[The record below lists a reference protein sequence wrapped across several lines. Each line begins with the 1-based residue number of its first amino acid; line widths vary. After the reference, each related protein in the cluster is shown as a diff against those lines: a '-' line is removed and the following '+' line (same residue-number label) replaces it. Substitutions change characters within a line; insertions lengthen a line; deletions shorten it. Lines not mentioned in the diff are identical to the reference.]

1 MTVRGRYIALEGW
14 EGSGKSTQAELLA
27 ASRDAVLTREPGGT
41 ELGASLRG
49 LLLHADGDT
58 APTDRAEAL
67 MFAADRAQH
76 VAHVIAPA
84 LAAGRDVVT
93 DRSYGST
100 LAYQGYGRGL
110 PQEELR
116 TLIDWASQRPRSV
129 TGLPEIVL
137 PDVVL
142 PDIVVLLDMPM
153 TAADTRVHQLDR
165 ITGDQMSLL
174 EAGSTPERSGDLR
187 PDNIESEAVQ
197 FALRVWRGY
206 QRLCDAEPQRWIRVD
221 ATGSID
227 AVTRRVADAVDNHPA
242 MKA

>member
-1 MTVRGRYIALEGW
+1 MTARGRYIALEGW

-49 LLLHADGDT
+49 LLLHAEGGT

-116 TLIDWASQRPRSV
+116 TLIDWASRRPESV
-129 TGLPEIVL
+129 PGLPEIL
-137 PDVVL
+137 L

-153 TAADTRVHQLDR
+153 TAADTRVHRLDR

-174 EAGSTPERSGDLR
+174 EPDSAPERSGDAP

-206 QRLCDAEPQRWIRVD
+206 QRLCDDEPQRWIRVD

-227 AVTRRVADAVDNHPA
+227 AVAQRLADAVENHPA

>member
-1 MTVRGRYIALEGW
+1 MIARGRYIAFEGW
-14 EGSGKSTQAELLA
+14 EGSGKSTQAQLLA
-27 ASRDAVLTREPGGT
+27 ASRGAVLTHEPGGT

-49 LLLHADGDT
+49 LLLHAEGDT

-84 LAAGRDVVT
+84 LATGRDVVT

-116 TLIDWASQRPRSV
+116 TLIDWASRRPESV
-129 TGLPEIVL
+129 PGLPEIVL
-137 PDVVL
+137 PEVVL
-142 PDIVVLLDMPM
+142 PDVVVLLDMPM
-153 TAADTRVHQLDR
+153 TQADTRVHQLDR
-165 ITGDQMSLL
+165 ISGDQMSLL
-174 EAGSTPERSGDLR
+174 DAESALEQSGQIR
-187 PDNIESEAVQ
+187 PDNIEGEAVQ

-206 QRLCDAEPQRWIRVD
+206 QRLCDADPQRWMRVD

-227 AVTRRVADAVDNHPA
+227 AVAERVADAVANHPA

>member
-1 MTVRGRYIALEGW
+1 
-14 EGSGKSTQAELLA
+14 
-27 ASRDAVLTREPGGT
+27 
-41 ELGASLRG
+41 
-49 LLLHADGDT
+49 
-58 APTDRAEAL
+58 

-76 VAHVIAPA
+76 VAHVIAPV
-84 LAAGRDVVT
+84 LAVGRDVVT

-116 TLIDWASQRPRSV
+116 TLIDWASQRPPSV
-129 TGLPEIVL
+129 KGLPEI
-137 PDVVL
+137 VL

-174 EAGSTPERSGDLR
+174 EPDSTSERSGDAR
-187 PDNIESEAVQ
+187 PDSIESEAVQ

-221 ATGSID
+221 ATGSVD
-227 AVTRRVADAVDNHPA
+227 AVAQRVADAVNSHPA
-242 MKA
+242 MNA

>member
-1 MTVRGRYIALEGW
+1 MTARGRYIALEGW

-27 ASRDAVLTREPGGT
+27 ASRGAVLTREPGGT

-49 LLLHADGDT
+49 LLLHAPGDT

-110 PQEELR
+110 PQEGLR
-116 TLIDWASQRPRSV
+116 TLIDWASRRPHPMA
-129 TGLPEIVL
+129 GLPEI
-137 PDVVL
+137 VL

-174 EAGSTPERSGDLR
+174 EAGSTPERSGDPR

-227 AVTRRVADAVDNHPA
+227 AVAQRVSDAVENHPA